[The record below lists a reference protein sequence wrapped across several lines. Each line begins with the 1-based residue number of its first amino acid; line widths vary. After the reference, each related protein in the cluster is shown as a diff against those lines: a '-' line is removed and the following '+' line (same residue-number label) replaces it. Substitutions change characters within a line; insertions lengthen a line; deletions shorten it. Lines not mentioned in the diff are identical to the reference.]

1 MELGR
6 KPEQLVGQSTLAA
19 RPLKGEPRQALVVQR
34 NPLVDR
40 CALVGHWRPRAH
52 FQAEVARARRYLRT
66 TSAVMSP
73 PRSLPAEDN
82 HGPSSGEALGGLL
95 AGPGPWPGLPPRNP
109 PALRP
114 TSRFRRAP
122 KVAPSVWRIVSR
134 SSTSV
139 ASPYASRRRRGHP
152 LEKLIPQVLHFRPP
166 RAGGFLGVDLAVEQ
180 DCGGSVSGSQRRLA
194 LRLAEERVTLDA
206 RGGSLA

>member
-1 MELGR
+1 MTRLAVVLNELPYDWRMELGR

-95 AGPGPWPGLPPRNP
+95 AGPGPWPGLAPEKSAGTTAHQPFPSCPQSGAERV
-109 PALRP
+109 ADSQQELDLR
-114 TSRFRRAP
+114 
-122 KVAPSVWRIVSR
+122 
-134 SSTSV
+134 
-139 ASPYASRRRRGHP
+139 
-152 LEKLIPQVLHFRPP
+152 
-166 RAGGFLGVDLAVEQ
+166 
-180 DCGGSVSGSQRRLA
+180 CLA
-194 LRLAEERVTLDA
+194 LRVEAPPW
-206 RGGSLA
+206 SSP